1 MYNIYVPFHTVK
13 HVLCGERLQ
22 QSVVTR
28 GHAFKVFKR
37 QNTHCVRAD
46 FFSERV
52 INSLPDSVDFSSFTT
67 FRRTVKQVDF
77 QDFSDINSPC
87 DLKYVIIYAMCM

>member
-1 MYNIYVPFHTVK
+1 MYNIYVSFHTVK

-28 GHAFKVFKR
+28 GHAFQLFKR
-37 QNTHCVRAD
+37 QNTLCVRAD

-52 INSLPDSVDFSSFTT
+52 INCWNSLPDSVDFSSFTT
-67 FRRTVKQVDF
+67 FRRTV
-77 QDFSDINSPC
+77 
-87 DLKYVIIYAMCM
+87 